1 VKVAGRWRCVYRA
14 VDQCSVRSSTCS
26 SPRSAGLR
34 RSVGLSGSWGS
45 GELWNA
51 GTNGQDPA
59 VLTAHDRD
67 GCPCLPTRSRPTS
80 PPSPP
85 CERPV
90 AAATRWPAAWA
101 WRPPRSWPGR
111 GSFGLEDGPA
121 QLARWFATVTPAPS
135 CRSECSLPGDPVPA
149 RIGCLRTRATRR
161 RPTAPGCVSMTSPPR
176 FPNATT
182 RSPTAAR
189 SPAVPST
196 SDPSKGTLQGTQRRR
211 TLLQ

>member
-1 VKVAGRWRCVYRA
+1 MS
-14 VDQCSVRSSTCS
+14 SV
-26 SPRSAGLR
+26 
-34 RSVGLSGSWGS
+34 SGSS
-45 GELWNA
+45 ELITQGPGVPWVCLVRGVAANCGMQA
-51 GTNGQDPA
+51 R
-59 VLTAHDRD
+59 TARILRFSLPHDRD
-67 GCPCLPTRSRPTS
+67 GRPCLPTRSRPTS